1 MPDLIDDSED
11 DLPVK
16 VPPRKRDIVRASEV
30 PPRKRTSEGSALQ
43 VRKRTPEV
51 TPREVARTPE
61 VTPREVARTPEVPP
75 RLQRTV
81 SIAPH
86 RIPSLP
92 VAEDTHD
99 EEWLPEVS
107 ATVAAAN
114 VRTDRITQ
122 FYKNAEI
129 AKPEGFRVPKKVKPN
144 LRVDVP
150 ESALR
155 AEVRA
160 SLAARGASL
169 RVAPPPPVVSSPPPK
184 VVRMALELPGV
195 AGLGSPVYGSD
206 AEESM
211 ENLLGYD

>member
-43 VRKRTPEV
+43 VRKRD
-51 TPREVARTPE
+51 VARTPE
-61 VTPREVARTPEVPP
+61 VTPREVEVPP
-75 RLQRTV
+75 RLQRTM

-86 RIPSLP
+86 RLPSLP

-114 VRTDRITQ
+114 VKTDRITQ

-129 AKPEGFRVPKKVKPN
+129 AKPEGFRVPKKVKPT

-160 SLAARGASL
+160 SLAARGAAL
-169 RVAPPPPVVSSPPPK
+169 RVAPPPPVVSDPPPK
-184 VVRMALELPGV
+184 VVRMELPGL

>member
-11 DLPVK
+11 DLPVAYK

-43 VRKRTPEV
+43 VRKV
-51 TPREVARTPE
+51 V
-61 VTPREVARTPEVPP
+61 RTPEVPP
-75 RLQRTV
+75 RKVARTPGEPPSLKRTV

-86 RIPSLP
+86 RLPSLP

-114 VRTDRITQ
+114 VKTDRITQ

-129 AKPEGFRVPKKVKPN
+129 AKPEGFRVPKKVKPT

-160 SLAARGASL
+160 SLAARGAAL
-169 RVAPPPPVVSSPPPK
+169 RVAPPPPVDSSPPPK
-184 VVRMALELPGV
+184 VVRMELPSSGL
-195 AGLGSPVYGSD
+195 AG
-206 AEESM
+206 
-211 ENLLGYD
+211 

>member
-1 MPDLIDDSED
+1 MPDLVEDSED
-11 DLPVK
+11 DLPVAYK

-30 PPRKRTSEGSALQ
+30 PPRKRTSEGSALPVRTAE
-43 VRKRTPEV
+43 VRK
-51 TPREVARTPE
+51 
-61 VTPREVARTPEVPP
+61 VARTPEVPP

-86 RIPSLP
+86 RLPSLP

-114 VRTDRITQ
+114 VKTDRITQ

-160 SLAARGASL
+160 SLAAR
-169 RVAPPPPVVSSPPPK
+169 VAPPPPVVSDPPPK
-184 VVRMALELPGV
+184 VVRMELPGL